1 MILTGIFTVRIKC
14 KLNVRKLHW
23 TDFHLYSYWIHVKY
37 TALCFMFCD
46 EDFDE
51 DFLRDKSSSDVSYV
65 DLCERNLAKQLAY
78 YMYNFHIW

>member
-1 MILTGIFTVRIKC
+1 
-14 KLNVRKLHW
+14 
-23 TDFHLYSYWIHVKY
+23 
-37 TALCFMFCD
+37 MFCD

-65 DLCERNLAKQLAY
+65 DLCERNLANQLAY